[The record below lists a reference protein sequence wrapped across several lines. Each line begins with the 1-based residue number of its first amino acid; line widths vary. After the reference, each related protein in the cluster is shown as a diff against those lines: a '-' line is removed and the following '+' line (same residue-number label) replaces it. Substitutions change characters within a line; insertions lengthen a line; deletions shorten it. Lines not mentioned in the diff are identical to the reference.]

1 MSYLF
6 IISFLFKNVQAIPVI
21 DQNSLMMLL
30 LYFFVVVFLGPG
42 GDEYFLVK
50 THAADLN
57 SEGW

>member
-30 LYFFVVVFLGPG
+30 LDFFVVVFLGPG